1 MILDFS
7 QNNMFIVF
15 EVTESN
21 DVALKHFSSAPMG
34 KKKGFKR
41 VCDFRRSRR
50 GETPRAT

>member
-21 DVALKHFSSAPMG
+21 DVALKHFVSAYG
-34 KKKGFKR
+34 QGRKGFKR
-41 VCDFRRSRR
+41 VCDFRRSRLW
-50 GETPRAT
+50 